1 MVLGER
7 KRESPG
13 SHPAVHGFRL
23 PALEHGVHLLM
34 MLCDGYLIK
43 DLTGPLPDWHPK
55 KKTGSASISLV
66 VSTARQEQGCLEER
80 QRRGEERQPSPSY
93 ALKSR

>member
-43 DLTGPLPDWHPK
+43 DLTRPLPDWHPK
-55 KKTGSASISLV
+55 RTGSASISLV

-80 QRRGEERQPSPSY
+80 QRRGEERQPSPS
-93 ALKSR
+93 